1 MERKIGE
8 IFEYFGTTLEVVE
21 NEECDCEGCYF
32 YYNGCF
38 EPPSACGS
46 TRSTGALNNPA
57 KEVLPL
63 YHVFFHPSSG
73 FSAVFQ
79 LF

>member
-1 MERKIGE
+1 MEREIGD

-38 EPPSACGS
+38 ERQTAITGVCPDWA
-46 TRSTGALNNPA
+46 RSDKTSVSFKEILKNN
-57 KEVLPL
+57 
-63 YHVFFHPSSG
+63 YR
-73 FSAVFQ
+73 
-79 LF
+79 